1 MSITRVTVEVR
12 NGDINKALKVF
23 KKKVAESGHL
33 EELRERRYFTKPTT
47 KRRLEKQQAVR
58 KNNIEVEKERE
69 KNRY

>member
-1 MSITRVTVEVR
+1 MGVTRVSVEVR
-12 NGDINKALKVF
+12 NGDVNKALKVF

-58 KNNIEVEKERE
+58 KNNIEVEKERV

>member
-58 KNNIEVEKERE
+58 KNNLEVEKERV

>member
-1 MSITRVTVEVR
+1 MGVTRVSVEVR

-33 EELRERRYFTKPTT
+33 DELKERRYFTKPTT

-58 KNNIEVEKERE
+58 RNNIEVEKERE
-69 KNRY
+69 RNRY

>member
-12 NGDINKALKVF
+12 NGDISKALKIF
-23 KKKVAESGHL
+23 KKKVSESGHL

-58 KNNIEVEKERE
+58 RNNIEVEKERV

>member
-12 NGDINKALKVF
+12 NGDISKALKIF
-23 KKKVAESGHL
+23 KKKVSESGHL

-58 KNNIEVEKERE
+58 KNKLEVEKERV